1 MATATLV
8 SNGRIE
14 EARNLQGELTRCTE
28 TLEAVRESIRAR
40 REPDDIRRKFRE
52 CQTAMLVVGRFL
64 MLDRRFRPR
73 LRSEI
78 RNEALDMLRTGA
90 RPIEV
95 QRKLGLDNLT
105 VRRLRHRELG
115 DRRNLNKV
123 CKLGLEEVAE
133 IRSTGRATTRR
144 TLAEKF
150 NVSMS
155 LISKIRNGR
164 GPYRREAAVSVSS
177 VQQTTVAKR
186 PGPSREATNELHLR
200 FNAELLESLMEM
212 AELAHSEIAPFV
224 MELVEVQVANFRA
237 KPVPADFL
245 IKPDKTPVPDAAGNA
260 NSHHNKMS
268 PADSTRIAAQ
278 HDSGVTIKQL
288 SERWHVGESTIRRAL
303 AGAKKRAL
311 PAPEIVQKILYL
323 NAQKYDEHDEF
334 IGVQAI
340 AETLHLPESVVSA
353 VLSNHKPVTPS
364 TTAIYGRPPRPCGWD
379 RHYLSNGGTNG
390 NQTQR

>member
-1 MATATLV
+1 MATALTD
-8 SNGRIE
+8 S
-14 EARNLQGELTRCTE
+14 ARKLQWELTQCE
-28 TLEAVRESIRAR
+28 TAVAEVKAGIIARA
-40 REPDDIRRKFRE
+40 EPDVVRTKFRS
-52 CQTAMLVVGRFL
+52 CQTAMMCLGRSL
-64 MLDRRFRPR
+64 ALDRRFRSR
-73 LRSEI
+73 LPSDKREQ
-78 RNEALDMLRTGA
+78 ALDMLRQGA
-90 RPIEV
+90 KPIELKR
-95 QRKLGLDNLT
+95 QLGIDNNT

-115 DRRNLNKV
+115 DNRNLNRV
-123 CKLGLEEVAE
+123 CKLNADQVAK

-364 TTAIYGRPPRPCGWD
+364 TTAIYGRPPRPGGWD